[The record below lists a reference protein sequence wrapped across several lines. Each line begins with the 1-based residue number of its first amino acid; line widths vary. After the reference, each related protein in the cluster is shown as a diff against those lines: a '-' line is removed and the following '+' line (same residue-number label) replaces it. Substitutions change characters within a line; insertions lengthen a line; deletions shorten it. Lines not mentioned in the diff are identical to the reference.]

1 MLYRLSITFL
11 IILMSV
17 ITATAEDPDP
27 FKIYPDL
34 PDQAASMNEFIPAGW
49 SLKDSV
55 SGFLTDSSEK
65 DLAMVIQ
72 LDDTLLLSKI
82 VGDDTMTEELRP
94 RVLVIVSGTTDKGIL
109 KRCQANQ
116 AIMPE
121 SDGDTAGDPFSGME
135 ILNKELYFSFKGG
148 YDFKWNLSYRFRYHQ
163 DGFYLI
169 QATSQGEGKDETY
182 SFSYDLISGKLN
194 IEIIDLKDPSENLK
208 YSKIRMA
215 SDQPRLENFL
225 PLSYVV
231 DQSEGI
237 IF

>member
-1 MLYRLSITFL
+1 MSKRSIITFL
-11 IILMSV
+11 IIVLPV
-17 ITATAEDPDP
+17 IKCFAEDPDP
-27 FKIYPDL
+27 FKIYPEL
-34 PDQAASMNEFIPAGW
+34 PDQAASLNEFIPVGW

-55 SGFLTDSSEK
+55 SGFLTDSPEK
-65 DLAMVIQ
+65 DLVMVIQ
-72 LDDTLLLSKI
+72 LDDTLLLNKI

-94 RVLVIVSGTTDKGIL
+94 RVLLIVSSTPDKRFL

-121 SDGDTAGDPFSGME
+121 SEGDTAGDPFSGME
-135 ILNKELYFSFKGG
+135 ILNKDLHFSFKGG
-148 YDFKWNLSYRFRYHQ
+148 LDLKWNLSYRFRYHK

-169 QATSQGEGKDETY
+169 QATSKGEGKDETY
-182 SFSYDLISGKLN
+182 SFSYDLISGELN
-194 IEIIDLKDPSENLK
+194 IEVSDLNDPSENMK
-208 YSKIRMA
+208 YSKIRIA

>member
-1 MLYRLSITFL
+1 MIKRSIITFL
-11 IILMSV
+11 IIILPLIISF
-17 ITATAEDPDP
+17 AEDPDP
-27 FKIYPDL
+27 FKIYPEL

-55 SGFLTDSSEK
+55 SGFLTDSPEK

-94 RVLVIVSGTTDKGIL
+94 RVLLIVSSTPDKRFL

-121 SDGDTAGDPFSGME
+121 SEGDTAGDPFSGME
-135 ILNKELYFSFKGG
+135 ILNKDLHFSFKGG
-148 YDFKWNLSYRFRYHQ
+148 LDLKWNLSYRFRYHK
-163 DGFYLI
+163 DGFYLM

-182 SFSYDLISGKLN
+182 SFSYDLISGELN
-194 IEIIDLKDPSENLK
+194 IEVRDLKDPSENMK
-208 YSKIRMA
+208 YSKIRIA